1 MVKECI
7 LKKSPEERILVM
19 GDFNHYLP
27 EVQKNME
34 LMGLKPVIDQ
44 ATHERGNQLDQI
56 FTNLEVQGAGVYF
69 LEGSDHA
76 MLAAE
81 VRIPPANKEQ
91 LPGGVGN

>member
-1 MVKECI
+1 
-7 LKKSPEERILVM
+7 
-19 GDFNHYLP
+19 
-27 EVQKNME
+27 ME

-56 FTNLEVQGAGVYF
+56 FTNLEVQGSGVYF

-81 VRIPPANKEQ
+81 VCVLPASKGQ
-91 LPGGVGN
+91 LPVVLVINVERTLTFMINVVKNER